1 MASGEKGISK
11 PCHQYSWYFIPLVF
25 YFVSLMSAR
34 FSTSLK
40 LCFTKK
46 NVKTT
51 KNEENFQNLKT
62 EAYEI
67 NYADWKK
74 SHMLDITSHQSTAKQ
89 NQNEMSLHT
98 FRTVITK

>member
-1 MASGEKGISK
+1 MVFHSSCILFCFPDVSTILN
-11 PCHQYSWYFIPLVF
+11 FI
-25 YFVSLMSAR
+25 
-34 FSTSLK
+34 K